1 MVGGAGTGLALTGHD
16 SRGLVDMNPVPN
28 DKPIA
33 WRTKMFT
40 KVREA
45 LFGNEREAGFT
56 LVELLIVILIVGI
69 LSAVALPLYL
79 GYTKDAR
86 LAEGKALGGSALTA
100 LSGCVQVKGS
110 RSNCEQSEVQ
120 KRVGLNAT
128 GSTYDG
134 RWVVSTAQLS
144 VSTSVPPVLDG
155 TITVS
160 GVAGK
165 NTDAMSLA
173 FFANASGVTL
183 RCNTT
188 STLPPATSAG
198 GETC

>member
-1 MVGGAGTGLALTGHD
+1 MVGRVGTWLALSGHD

-40 KVREA
+40 KVRET

-86 LAEGKALGGSALTA
+86 LAEAKALVRPGMKSLA
-100 LSGCVQVKGS
+100 GCVPGKRNGK
-110 RSNCEQSEVQ
+110 
-120 KRVGLNAT
+120 KRVG
-128 GSTYDG
+128 SE
-134 RWVVSTAQLS
+134 V
-144 VSTSVPPVLDG
+144 
-155 TITVS
+155 
-160 GVAGK
+160 
-165 NTDAMSLA
+165 
-173 FFANASGVTL
+173 
-183 RCNTT
+183 
-188 STLPPATSAG
+188 
-198 GETC
+198 

>member
-1 MVGGAGTGLALTGHD
+1 LCG
-16 SRGLVDMNPVPN
+16 
-28 DKPIA
+28 
-33 WRTKMFT
+33 
-40 KVREA
+40 RE
-45 LFGNEREAGFT
+45 GEAGFT

-110 RSNCEQSEVQ
+110 GSNCVVSEVRN
-120 KRVGLNAT
+120 RVGLDAAN
-128 GSTYDG
+128 STYDG
-134 RWVVSTAQLS
+134 RWVVGTAQLS
-144 VSTSVPPVLDG
+144 VSTDTPPVLDG
-155 TITVS
+155 TIMVS
-160 GVAGK
+160 GVTGK
-165 NTDAMSLA
+165 NTEASSMS
-173 FFANASGVTL
+173 FFANSSGVTL

-188 STLPPATSAG
+188 STLPPATSAA

>member
-1 MVGGAGTGLALTGHD
+1 M
-16 SRGLVDMNPVPN
+16 SPVPN

-40 KVREA
+40 KIHET
-45 LFGNEREAGFT
+45 LFGRDSEAGFT

-110 RSNCEQSEVQ
+110 GSNCVVSEVRN
-120 KRVGLNAT
+120 RVGLDAT
-128 GSTYDG
+128 NSTYDG
-134 RWVVSTAQLS
+134 
-144 VSTSVPPVLDG
+144 
-155 TITVS
+155 
-160 GVAGK
+160 
-165 NTDAMSLA
+165 
-173 FFANASGVTL
+173 
-183 RCNTT
+183 
-188 STLPPATSAG
+188 
-198 GETC
+198 